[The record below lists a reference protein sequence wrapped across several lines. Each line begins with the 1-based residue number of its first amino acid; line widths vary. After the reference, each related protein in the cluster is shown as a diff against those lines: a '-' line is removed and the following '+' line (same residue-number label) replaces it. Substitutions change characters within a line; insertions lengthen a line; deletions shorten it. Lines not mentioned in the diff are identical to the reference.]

1 MLSRLIQFS
10 LSQRLLI
17 GLLTLLL
24 IGFGSRAMLNLPD
37 RKSVV

>member
-10 LSQRLLI
+10 LCQRLLI

-24 IGFGSRAMLNLPD
+24 IGFGSSGSIFAPSLAPMI
-37 RKSVV
+37 